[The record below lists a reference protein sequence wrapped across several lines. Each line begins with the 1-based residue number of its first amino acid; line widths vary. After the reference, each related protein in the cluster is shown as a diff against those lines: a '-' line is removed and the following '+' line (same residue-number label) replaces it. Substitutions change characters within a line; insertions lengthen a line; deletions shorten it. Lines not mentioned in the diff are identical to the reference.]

1 MSYSKCCMLT
11 IFATVS
17 VASNYEDKKLIQSFQ
32 MTTTCRASG
41 TSLVRYDIGHIYTK
55 FQ

>member
-1 MSYSKCCMLT
+1 MSNSKCCMLT

-32 MTTTCRASG
+32 MTTCRAGG
-41 TSLVRYDIGHIYTK
+41 TSLVRYDTGHIYTK